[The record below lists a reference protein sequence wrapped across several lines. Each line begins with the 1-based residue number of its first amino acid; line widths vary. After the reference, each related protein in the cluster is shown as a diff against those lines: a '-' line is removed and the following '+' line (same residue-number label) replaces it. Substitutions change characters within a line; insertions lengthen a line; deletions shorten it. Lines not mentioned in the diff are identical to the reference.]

1 MEPKLIYSDQATLED
16 LYRLNLLGFEFVV
29 KAGKITEVLSGME
42 GD

>member
-1 MEPKLIYSDQATLED
+1 MEPKLIYGDQATLED